1 MELIILGTGDATS
14 IEYYNTCFM
23 LKENGHCF
31 LTDAGGGNGILRQLK
46 LAETE
51 IGTIRDIF
59 VTHRHSDHLLG
70 IFWLLRMEARGI
82 MDGKY
87 DGEFRIYAHEEV
99 IRIIKTAAPLFLQE
113 KEACLIGENGPI
125 RLITVNDGE
134 SMEIMGRKTVFFD
147 IHSTKAKQFGYMMET
162 APGEKLTCCGDE
174 PYHESAYSYAYKS
187 KWLLHEAFC
196 LETEA
201 QRFKPYEKHHSTVA
215 DACRNAQMLQAEN
228 LILYH
233 TKDNRPADRQNV
245 YMQEGEKYF
254 SGHLWVPEDL
264 DRFTL

>member
-14 IEYYNTCFM
+14 IEYYNTCF
-23 LKENGHCF
+23 LLREKNQCF
-31 LTDAGGGNGILRQLK
+31 LTDAGGGNGIFRQLK
-46 LAETE
+46 LAGIE
-51 IGTIRDIF
+51 ISSIRDIF

-70 IFWLLRMEARGI
+70 IFWMLRMEARGI

-87 DGEFRIYAHEEV
+87 EGEFRIYAHEEV
-99 IRIIKTAAPLFLQE
+99 IHIIQTAAPLFLQE
-113 KEACLIGENGPI
+113 KEARLIGEKGPI

-134 SMEIMGRKTVFFD
+134 TMDILGRQITFFD
-147 IHSTKAKQFGYMMET
+147 IHSTKAKQFGYMMEIE
-162 APGEKLTCCGDE
+162 PGEKLTCCGDE
-174 PYHESAYSYAYKS
+174 PYHESAYRYAYAS

-201 QRFKPYEKHHSTVA
+201 ERFRPYEKHHSTVV
-215 DACRNAQMLQAEN
+215 DACKNAQMLQAEN

-233 TKDNRPADRQNV
+233 TKDNRPVDRQET
-245 YMQEGEKYF
+245 YIQEGEIYF

-264 DRFTL
+264 DRMIL